1 MSIPQYTLADMDIAR
16 RLWMAS
22 DADGTIQSDELARA
36 RFYHDQPRK
45 LTASQISTVFE
56 DLTGKPWDSERMLD
70 LVGYSQPQH
79 PTEYSEYTLPVT
91 NEPSYYGI
99 ECTESEATRIAESI
113 GRIAQEQFPGLN
125 VEMLGSTGRAGVR
138 GHVVAVCDEIERWVQ
153 DNWTSVL

>member
-36 RFYHDQPRK
+36 RFYHDRPRK

-70 LVGYSQPQH
+70 LV
-79 PTEYSEYTLPVT
+79 ERR
-91 NEPSYYGI
+91 
-99 ECTESEATRIAESI
+99 AA
-113 GRIAQEQFPGLN
+113 GL
-125 VEMLGSTGRAGVR
+125 
-138 GHVVAVCDEIERWVQ
+138 CDECGDPALIRVILRPDGSEVRRVKMSRCERHAR
-153 DNWTSVL
+153 TPST